1 MKFIGGGYTWYRPT
15 SLKDLFQIR
24 ANYSDA
30 VIVMGAQTVLGKNNC
45 QYVKNSKL
53 NFKILPFSNS
63 YLEANDIQVLDRTG
77 FFLICIVMQPKKK
90 NLFFNQL
97 LYKKRKGLFLVKKE
111 HQSYYQNL
119 EFVDPTVERRDIIFN
134 IYYEIKPLFKSTFV

>member
-1 MKFIGGGYTWYRPT
+1 
-15 SLKDLFQIR
+15 
-24 ANYSDA
+24 
-30 VIVMGAQTVLGKNNC
+30 MGAQTVLGKNNC
-45 QYVKNSKL
+45 QYVKKSKL
-53 NFKILPFSNS
+53 NFKILLFSNS

-90 NLFFNQL
+90 NLFFNQI

-111 HQSYYQNL
+111 HQSHYQNL